1 MARIV
6 IVSARFGA
14 GHDRAAYAL
23 ADRLSAHDVEVL
35 DFLDLLPPVLGE
47 RLCRLYR
54 RQLQTAPRSW
64 DWTLRALSGARTAGL
79 TGRAATRLACRR
91 LRPALG
97 DHTDLAVSTYPLAT
111 HALAHLREQGELT
124 APLAVYLTDPAV
136 HRICVA
142 GAADLH
148 IAPNHLAQGQA
159 RALGARAAAVAAPL
173 VAPAFRPAAPSER
186 LLARLAF
193 GLPAEGRLALVT
205 AGSWGVGQVRKTAHD
220 VARSG
225 VATPVVAC
233 GSNTALRDRLRAD
246 GLEHVFGWVDDMPHL
261 MRAADVVVQNAGGLT
276 SSEALAAGL
285 PVLTY
290 RCLPGHGRANAAVL
304 DRLGLA
310 RWVRTPGE
318 LAGALTSD
326 GRPADTASPAEA
338 PVPLLEKLLARV

>member
-23 ADRLSAHDVEVL
+23 ADRMSTHDVEVL

-47 RLCRLYR
+47 RLCELYR
-54 RQLQTAPRSW
+54 RQLQSAPRSW
-64 DWTLRALSGARTAGL
+64 DWTLRALSGTRSAGL
-79 TGRAATRLACRR
+79 AGRAATLACRR

-136 HRICVA
+136 HRISVA

-148 IAPNHLAQGQA
+148 IAPNHLARQHA
-159 RALGARAAAVAAPL
+159 RILGARAVAVAAPL
-173 VAPAFRPAAPSER
+173 VAPAFRPATTTEQR
-186 LLARLAF
+186 RARQAF
-193 GLPAEGRLALVT
+193 GLPADGRLALVT
-205 AGSWGVGQVRKTAHD
+205 AGSWGVGQVRRTAHD

-246 GLEHVFGWVDDMPHL
+246 GLAHVFGWVDDMPHL
-261 MRAADVVVQNAGGLT
+261 VRAADVVVQNAGGLT

-304 DRLGLA
+304 DQLGLA
-310 RWVRTPGE
+310 RWVRTPDE
-318 LAGALTSD
+318 LTDALTD
-326 GRPADTASPAEA
+326 RGRPADVAQPAED
-338 PVPLLEKLLARV
+338 PVPLLEKLLDRR

>member
-23 ADRLSAHDVEVL
+23 ANRLGGHEVEVL
-35 DFLDLLPPVLGE
+35 DFLDLLPPALGG
-47 RLCRLYR
+47 RLCHLYR

-64 DWTLRALSGARTAGL
+64 DWTLRALNSPRAAGL
-79 TGRAATRLACRR
+79 AARAATLACRG
-91 LRPALG
+91 LRGALG
-97 DHTDLAVSTYPLAT
+97 DRTGLAVSTYPLAS
-111 HALAHLREQGELT
+111 HALAHLRGRGELT
-124 APLAVYLTDPAV
+124 ARLAVYLTDPAV
-136 HRICVA
+136 HRVCVA
-142 GAADLH
+142 PAADLH
-148 IAPNHLAQGQA
+148 IAPNHLAEHQA
-159 RALGARAAAVAAPL
+159 RTFGAPAAAVAAPL
-173 VAPAFRPAAPSER
+173 VAPAFRPA
-186 LLARLAF
+186 LAAGRRAAREAF
-193 GLPAEGRLALVT
+193 GLPGEERLALVT
-205 AGSWGVGQVRKTAHD
+205 AGSWGVGQVRRTAHD

-246 GLEHVFGWVDDMPHL
+246 GLAHVFGWVEDMPGL
-261 MRAADVVVQNAGGLT
+261 MRAVDVVVQNAGGLT

-310 RWVRTPGE
+310 RWIRDPGD
-318 LAGALTSD
+318 LAAALAS
-326 GRPADTASPAEA
+326 GERPPATAQPAED
-338 PVPLLEKLLARV
+338 PIPLLEKLLDHA

>member
-14 GHDRAAYAL
+14 GHDRAAYGL
-23 ADRLSAHDVEVL
+23 ADRLSSHDVEVL

-54 RQLQTAPRSW
+54 RQLQSAPRSW
-64 DWTLRALSGARTAGL
+64 DWTLRALSGARAAGL
-79 TGRAATRLACRR
+79 AGRAATLACRG

-97 DHTDLAVSTYPLAT
+97 GRTDLAVSTYPLAT
-111 HALAHLREQGELT
+111 HALARLREEGELT

-148 IAPNHLAQGQA
+148 IAPNHLARQQA
-159 RALGARAAAVAAPL
+159 IALGAGAAEVAAPL
-173 VAPAFRPAAPSER
+173 VAPAFRPATPPER
-186 LLARLAF
+186 LQARQAF

-205 AGSWGVGQVRKTAHD
+205 AGSWGVGQVRRTAHD

-225 VATPVVAC
+225 AATPVVAC

-246 GLEHVFGWVDDMPHL
+246 GLAHVFGWVDDMPHL

-318 LAGALTSD
+318 LADTLTRG
-326 GRPADTASPAEA
+326 GRPADTAVPAED
-338 PVPLLEKLLARV
+338 PVPLLEKLLDRG